1 MLFTKGDMNKIK
13 ADAYGDNAAYAD
25 AYGADQNGYAQNGYA
40 DGYEQGYADQGYGE
54 GGYDD
59 QYAGED
65 GYAGDGRYD
74 QNGRYTDD
82 AYGGGQGRYADDYD
96 PAYEEGDYDDDG
108 YAEDD
113 YDEED
118 YEGDDYDDGYDEDD
132 YDDSYD
138 DRRGRKKK
146 SRYEDEEDDE
156 QGELNP
162 KLEKLMFVG
171 GIIVA
176 VIIACIILVLI
187 GKAFGLFKF
196 GSKSNT
202 DQQETTEDSGQV
214 EMPKLVGEQYSDVQK
229 TLTSLGLLVKA
240 TYQEA
245 DNYEEGQVMTQSV
258 AEGEMVKTGATIN
271 VTVCSGKEVISLP
284 ALEGKEQSA
293 AEQALK
299 DLGLTA
305 DMQFAYDN
313 SVKVGYVISTN
324 PASGSDVVKGQQ
336 ITVTVS
342 QGPET
347 KTGTVPS
354 VVKMTQADAQ
364 AAIIAAG
371 FKVGSITEGSS
382 DEVTEGRVISQSV
395 VSGTKMDQGKT
406 IDLVIS
412 TGSDS
417 PTVPNVVGA
426 DFDDAQETLE
436 ALGYVVKEETQ
447 YHATVAE
454 GNVVSQSVAAN
465 TKAASGTTITLYV
478 SLGPEPTQDQ
488 SQADEEGQ

>member
-1 MLFTKGDMNKIK
+1 M
-13 ADAYGDNAAYAD
+13 
-25 AYGADQNGYAQNGYA
+25 Q
-40 DGYEQGYADQGYGE
+40 
-54 GGYDD
+54 
-59 QYAGED
+59 
-65 GYAGDGRYD
+65 R
-74 QNGRYTDD
+74 
-82 AYGGGQGRYADDYD
+82 
-96 PAYEEGDYDDDG
+96 
-108 YAEDD
+108 
-113 YDEED
+113 
-118 YEGDDYDDGYDEDD
+118 
-132 YDDSYD
+132 
-138 DRRGRKKK
+138 
-146 SRYEDEEDDE
+146 
-156 QGELNP
+156 
-162 KLEKLMFVG
+162 
-171 GIIVA
+171 
-176 VIIACIILVLI
+176 
-187 GKAFGLFKF
+187 
-196 GSKSNT
+196 
-202 DQQETTEDSGQV
+202 
-214 EMPKLVGEQYSDVQK
+214 

-284 ALEGKEQSA
+284 SLEGKEQSA

-305 DMQFAYDN
+305 DTQFAYSDT
-313 SVKVGYVISTN
+313 VDVGKVISTN

-347 KTGTVPS
+347 KTGTVPN

-406 IDLVIS
+406 IDLVVS
-412 TGSDS
+412 TGSDA
-417 PTVPNVVGA
+417 PTVPNVVGS
-426 DFDDAQETLE
+426 DFEDAQETLE

-465 TKAASGTTITLYV
+465 TKAAKGTTITLYV
-478 SLGPEPTQDQ
+478 SLGPEPAQDHTQ
-488 SQADEEGQ
+488 APEEGQ